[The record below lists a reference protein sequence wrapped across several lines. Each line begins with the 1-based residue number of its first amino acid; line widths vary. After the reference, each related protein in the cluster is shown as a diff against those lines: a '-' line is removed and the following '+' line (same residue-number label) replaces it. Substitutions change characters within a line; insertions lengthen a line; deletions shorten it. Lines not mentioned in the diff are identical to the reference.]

1 MHAALP
7 GPAGWVRPRH
17 DRLPSKQ
24 AARVTRPARGGRFPL
39 ALDQVH
45 GAAGRPSTAE
55 VLRPQRP
62 LQQAAEDAARRR
74 PATGL
79 GLDSA
84 AVRARMVERLRADGI
99 GCEPVL
105 QAFAAIERHR
115 FVDSALAT
123 QAYEDT
129 SLPIGLQ
136 QTISKPS
143 VVARMLA
150 LLFEGALA
158 REHGHLGRVLE
169 IGTGCGYQ
177 AALLARLSRG
187 LVSIERIKPLFD
199 KAQENLAPMR
209 HGDVRLVH
217 GDGRLGHAPRA
228 PYQSIVAAA
237 GGEDLPA
244 AWLDQLAVGGRLVAP
259 MLEASRGG
267 QVLLVVDRHAEG
279 LSQRWLDA
287 VHFVPLKS
295 GTE

>member
-1 MHAALP
+1 M
-7 GPAGWVRPRH
+7 
-17 DRLPSKQ
+17 SK
-24 AARVTRPARGGRFPL
+24 PPRFPVDL
-39 ALDQVH
+39 
-45 GAAGRPSTAE
+45 GRVQGKPRSPSNE

-62 LQQAAEDAARRR
+62 LHHAAQAAQQQAANRLLPAA
-74 PATGL
+74 GH

-84 AVRARMVERLRADGI
+84 AVRERMVQRLRADGLR
-99 GCEPVL
+99 CEPVL
-105 QAFAAIERHR
+105 QAFARVERHR

-150 LLFEGALA
+150 LLFEGDFA
-158 REHGHLGRVLE
+158 RQNGHLGRVLE

-177 AALLARLSRG
+177 AALLTLMARSVLSVERLKG
-187 LVSIERIKPLFD
+187 LHD
-199 KAQENLAPMR
+199 KARENLAEHR
-209 HGDVRLVH
+209 AGDLRLVY

-228 PYQSIVAAA
+228 PYTSIVAAA
-237 GGEDLPA
+237 GGEDVPA

-259 MLEASRGG
+259 THDASRGG
-267 QVLLVVDRHAEG
+267 QVLLVIDRQPDG
-279 LSQRWLDA
+279 LARQWHDA

-295 GTE
+295 GAE